1 MSWVFVLY
9 FIASPLLYLPKSLQ
23 EIVTIFHFEIHRRDF
38 WCVQKIHSL
47 QFKYGS
53 FICSSRPDFVF
64 NLLGAFQL
72 ICFHR
77 ALQSKNV
84 PCLFHIKPQ
93 CGSFYKPL
101 SEGVWFSSFAEAV
114 LSQYSPAHRNNLS
127 YTVHIPSLK
136 ELIKHSP
143 RPWLY
148 WSFVI
153 PTERNWYFLTKCNL
167 LEQTSSQVLMKRIQ
181 GNGHCASP
189 GVMGP
194 VVLCW
199 CLLCMHLV
207 MLTVLISTVPFN

>member
-1 MSWVFVLY
+1 MFRKSTPYSSSRVLSFVHLGLILFSLCWAHFNWSVFIGYYRAKTLPIYYETSVWKFLQTP
-9 FIASPLLYLPKSLQ
+9 FRRGLIFLLCRSCV
-23 EIVTIFHFEIHRRDF
+23 VTIISSTQKQSVIH
-38 WCVQKIHSL
+38 
-47 QFKYGS
+47 
-53 FICSSRPDFVF
+53 
-64 NLLGAFQL
+64 
-72 ICFHR
+72 
-77 ALQSKNV
+77 
-84 PCLFHIKPQ
+84 
-93 CGSFYKPL
+93 
-101 SEGVWFSSFAEAV
+101 
-114 LSQYSPAHRNNLS
+114 
-127 YTVHIPSLK
+127 TVHIPSLK

-181 GNGHCASP
+181 ENGHCASP